1 MNIEIH
7 TPIRAACLR
16 PADEGWE
23 RPRGAEVQEVV
34 RRTGLSGRA
43 VGRALGL
50 SEHGG
55 RQVRRWVSEDA
66 PIAYTAWAVLCD
78 MVGLGRIWQSPD
90 TEGDGASELPLTEQ
104 TVNAAMTWWGT
115 LTESERSAWL
125 ERAEVD
131 KTPTRAWVAYQHAAR
146 SAALRD

>member
-1 MNIEIH
+1 MDVEIH
-7 TPIRAACLR
+7 IPIRAACLR

-66 PIAYTAWAVLCD
+66 PITYTAWAVLCD
-78 MVGLGRIWQSPD
+78 MVGLGRIWQNFG
-90 TEGDGASELPLTEQ
+90 TEGDYTSELPLTEQ
-104 TVNAAMTWWGT
+104 AVNAAMTWWGT
-115 LTESERSAWL
+115 LTESERSGWL
-125 ERAEVD
+125 ERAGTD
-131 KTPTRAWVAYQHAAR
+131 STPARAWLAYQAAAR
-146 SAALRD
+146 SATHRD

>member
-1 MNIEIH
+1 MTTGTDQCNVG
-7 TPIRAACLR
+7 IRLNLSSAAT
-16 PADEGWE
+16 
-23 RPRGAEVQEVV
+23 V

-66 PIAYTAWAVLCD
+66 PIAYAAWAVLCD
-78 MVGLGRIWQSPD
+78 MVGSGRIWQNQD
-90 TEGDGASELPLTEQ
+90 TEGDYTSELPLTEQ
-104 TVNAAMTWWGT
+104 AVNAAMTWWGT

-125 ERAEVD
+125 EKAEID
-131 KTPTRAWVAYQHAAR
+131 KTPTRAWVAYRQAAR
-146 SAALRD
+146 SARRRD